1 MNINL
6 IMTVAPLIV
15 SAICFVVSFYIFFK
29 HRKYFDTLTSLY
41 HAFAPFAAGI
51 ILIISVLLSL
61 DKTEKHSQEQV
72 SVETTPIANSTD
84 DCFIVIPDD
93 CVIINLNKSNSAE
106 FTVFLGN
113 STSQDD
119 TDGFS
124 FSYLDLNKNEIEKS
138 PIEVT
143 SLKANKKKD
152 CYTATVSAQEI
163 GSYFIR
169 CSHKLATFSTDI
181 LVVVTTG
188 EEI

>member
-1 MNINL
+1 
-6 IMTVAPLIV
+6 MTVAPLIV
-15 SAICFVVSFYIFFK
+15 SAICFGAGFYIFFK
-29 HRKYFDTLTSLY
+29 NRKYFDTLTSLY
-41 HAFAPFAAGI
+41 PAFVFFAAGI
-51 ILIISVLLSL
+51 TLLLSVLLSF
-61 DKTEKHSQEQV
+61 DKAKKHSQEQV
-72 SVETTPIANSTD
+72 SVETNPIANSTE
-84 DCFIVIPDD
+84 DCFIVIPENF
-93 CVIINLNKSNSAE
+93 VIINLNKSNSAE

-113 STSQDD
+113 SISQDD

-124 FSYLDLNKNEIEKS
+124 FSYLDLNKNEVEKS

-152 CYTATVSAQEI
+152 CYTATVSAQKE

-181 LVVVTTG
+181 LVVVTTE